1 MGSIRRQLLALLLGA
16 GLPLLALAAWNGVER
31 YRHEVERA
39 QLGVLEV
46 AHATATATQ
55 ELLELSR
62 RSLDALAA
70 AVAEEPA
77 ALDEAACRDRLLPAA
92 RGLPFFANVGL
103 LDPEGYMVCATS
115 PRPDEPVAS
124 AVDRAWFRSALATGE
139 YQVSPP
145 QQGRALG
152 EWVVVLARPVPDGRG
167 GVTGIVVASLGLA
180 TFQDLI
186 SAVPRT
192 DDALLTVADR
202 DGVVLARSR
211 DFEGWVGRA
220 LRSYTVREE
229 RLGEGVAITRADDA
243 EGTPTTFARVDVP
256 GVDWQVFTGVPDD
269 VVYGPA
275 RRAAA
280 RDLLITLPL
289 LLLALALGGGLYRR
303 AAVSLRRLMTG
314 VAGAS
319 TGTPV
324 PEEGPQEV
332 RAVAR
337 AVNRALEDRE
347 RAEEAE
353 RRAKERYRSIL
364 ENAVFGIYVSAPDG
378 RILEVNPALATLLGY
393 ASADELRAAG
403 MEAVYPDREVRSR
416 LVHQHLATGEP
427 IRGMELEWR
436 KRDGTPITVRLNGKI
451 VEGPGSDRLFEVIVE
466 DITEQRALEEEYR
479 HTQKME
485 AVGRLAGGVAHD
497 INNVLTAILGHATL
511 LMSATEPGDER
522 RADAAGIVTA
532 AQRASALT
540 RQLLAFSRKEVT
552 QPRLLDLSAVVGDM
566 QRMVRR
572 LIGENVHLV
581 TRLESGLP
589 PVEADPGQME
599 QVILNLLVNA
609 RDALP
614 HGGRIDVETGRTAP
628 AAEDADVAP
637 AGWVTLTVRDSGT
650 GMAADV
656 RDRIFE
662 PFYTTKPPGEGTGL
676 GLSTVYAIVT
686 QGGGTIHVESEPGEG
701 TAFHLCFPAAR
712 TGNAD
717 AEEEGSHD
725 PVARG
730 RGTVLVAED
739 EEGVRDVVRRVL
751 ERGGYRV
758 LTAADGAE
766 ALEVLEA
773 ARQADEPLDLLL
785 TDVVMPGM
793 NGLDLAD
800 RISEAHPGLPVLFMS
815 GYNESEALRKRTSE
829 DPEVFLAK
837 PFSPDEL
844 LERVCARIERGRAA
858 APSTG

>member
-39 QLGVLEV
+39 QFGVLEV

-62 RSLDALAA
+62 RSVEAIAGALAERPA
-70 AVAEEPA
+70 AVA
-77 ALDEAACRDRLLPAA
+77 DEAACRDVVLPTA

-103 LDPEGYMVCATS
+103 LDPAGRMVCATS
-115 PRPDEPVAS
+115 PTPREPVGS
-124 AVDRAWFRSALATGE
+124 ALDRDWFRRALATGE

-145 QQGRALG
+145 QRGRALG
-152 EWVVVLARPVPDGRG
+152 EWVVVLAQPVPGAQG
-167 GVTGIVVASLGLA
+167 GVGGVVVASLELS
-180 TFQDLI
+180 TFRDLL
-186 SAVPRT
+186 SAVTVPPS
-192 DDALLTVADR
+192 ALLTVTDADW
-202 DGVVLARSR
+202 VVLARSR
-211 DFEGWVGRA
+211 DFEAWVGRA
-220 LRSYTVREE
+220 LESDSVTEE
-229 RLGEGVAITRADDA
+229 RVDERAAIRRAADSD
-243 EGTPTTFARVDVP
+243 GTPSTFARVEVQ
-256 GVDWQVFTGVPDD
+256 GVGWQVYAGVPDE

-280 RDLLITLPL
+280 RDLVITLPL

-303 AAVSLRRLMTG
+303 GAESLRRLMAG
-314 VAGAS
+314 VAAAETGA
-319 TGTPV
+319 PV

-337 AVNRALEDRE
+337 AVNRALEARE
-347 RAEEAE
+347 RAEESE

-364 ENAVFGIYVSAPDG
+364 ENAVFGIYVSSPEG
-378 RILEVNPALATLLGY
+378 RIHEVNPALATLLGY
-393 ASADELRAAG
+393 ESADELRAAG
-403 MEAVYPDREVRSR
+403 MEAVYADPEVRSH
-416 LVHQHLATGEP
+416 LVDQHLATGEP
-427 IRGMELEWR
+427 IREMELEWR

-451 VEGPGSDRLFEVIVE
+451 VEGPTSERLFEVIVE

-497 INNVLTAILGHATL
+497 INNVLTAILGHASL
-511 LMSATEPGDER
+511 LLSTTEPGDDR

-552 QPRLLDLSAVVGDM
+552 QPRLLDLSGVVGDM

-572 LIGENVHLV
+572 LIGENVQLV
-581 TRLESGLP
+581 TRLERGLP
-589 PVEADPGQME
+589 PVEADAGQME

-614 HGGRIDVETGRTAP
+614 DGGRIEVETGHTRPT
-628 AAEDADVAP
+628 AEDADAAP

-650 GMAADV
+650 GMAPEV

-686 QGGGTIHVESEPGEG
+686 QGGGTIHVESEPGDG
-701 TAFHLCFPAAR
+701 AAFHLCFPAAR
-712 TGNAD
+712 TGGAA
-717 AEEEGSHD
+717 AEEEGRLD

-758 LTAADGAE
+758 ITAADGAE
-766 ALEVLEA
+766 ALEAV
-773 ARQADEPLDLLL
+773 RRADGPLDLFL

-800 RISEAHPGLPVLFMS
+800 RVSDALPGIPVLFMS
-815 GYNESEALRKRTSE
+815 GYNESEALRRRTRE
-829 DPEVFLAK
+829 DPEVFLPK

-844 LERVCARIERGRAA
+844 LERVRARIEGGRPA